1 MTEFRQAR
9 TVYEVIAKPV
19 GMVRPDTELRHC
31 AKLLTRFD
39 LSRAPVTSCRGEV
52 MGAVSFTNRVMKGL
66 VQWD

>member
-1 MTEFRQAR
+1 MVKLAI
-9 TVYEVIAKPV
+9 TVH
-19 GMVRPDTELRHC
+19 PDMDIRHC

-52 MGAVSFTNRVMKGL
+52 MGIVSFTDLVMKGL